1 MGLDIGAAVVAE
13 PPFNDSNADIILLSS
28 DGFLFYVHK
37 LLLSLVSPLFSTM
50 FTLPDLHSQEI
61 YDARPCV
68 EVSDDARHLLLLLSW
83 CDPRCTMQSS
93 MQSTKQNLLDLQ
105 MVLETADKYG
115 MESIVKRVEGVLILS
130 QEIIR
135 QAPLKVFAI
144 AVRYRCEGLARVAA
158 RETLKCPQL
167 VKSDGQREPELKH
180 LSAFA
185 FINLQEY
192 HLRCV
197 EAAVKVASHYNW
209 VSRGTPPASFFSSSC
224 TPRQADCPIVTN
236 SHGVWLVWWIDY
248 MALASQIL
256 RERPTGSSVSQ
267 ASLLSKIHTKIGSG
281 SCSTCHHDGHNRLA
295 EFALLFEAKIDE
307 EISKVMI
314 FSPFLPS
321 GV

>member
-1 MGLDIGAAVVAE
+1 MPLDIGAAVVAE
-13 PPFNDSNADIILLSS
+13 PPFNDSNADLILLSS

-50 FTLPDLHSQEI
+50 LTLPDLHSQEI

-68 EVSDDARHLLLLLSW
+68 VVSDDARHLLLLLSW

-93 MQSTKQNLLDLQ
+93 MQSTKQSLLDLQ

-158 RETLKCPQL
+158 RETLKDLQL
-167 VKSDGQREPELKH
+167 VKSDGQRESELKH

-197 EAAVKVASHYNW
+197 EVAVKLASHYDW
-209 VSRGTPPASFFSSSC
+209 ISRDTLPAAHFSSSC
-224 TPRQADCPIVTN
+224 TKRADCPIVTN
-236 SHGVWLVWWIDY
+236 PYGVWLVWWIDY
-248 MALASQIL
+248 MALAAQIL
-256 RERPTGSSVSQ
+256 RERPIGSSVSQ
-267 ASLLSKIHTKIGSG
+267 ASLLSKIHSKIGSG
-281 SCSTCHHDGHNRLA
+281 SCVACHRDGHNRLA
-295 EFALLFEAKIDE
+295 AFALLFEVKIDE
-307 EISKVMI
+307 EISKV
-314 FSPFLPS
+314 PFP
-321 GV
+321 VEY

>member
-13 PPFNDSNADIILLSS
+13 PPFNDSNADLILLSS

-61 YDARPCV
+61 YDGRPCV
-68 EVSDDARHLLLLLSW
+68 VVSDDARHLLLLLSW
-83 CDPRCTMQSS
+83 CDPRCAMQSS
-93 MQSTKQNLLDLQ
+93 IQSTKQSLLDLQ

-115 MESIVKRVEGVLILS
+115 MESIVKRVEGVLISS

-158 RETLKCPQL
+158 RETLQDPQL
-167 VKSDGQREPELKH
+167 VKSDGRREPELKH

-197 EAAVKVASHYNW
+197 EAAVKVASHYDW
-209 VSRGTPPASFFSSSC
+209 VSRETLPASFFSSSC
-224 TPRQADCPIVTN
+224 TKQADCPVVIA
-236 SHGVWLVWWIDY
+236 HGVWLAWWIDY
-248 MALASQIL
+248 MALAAQVL

-267 ASLLSKIHTKIGSG
+267 ASLLSKIHSKIGSG
-281 SCSTCHHDGHNRLA
+281 SCTACHRDGHYRLV
-295 EFALLFEAKIDE
+295 EFALLFEVKIDE